1 MARKSVK
8 GMSRYEVLHELSMIA
23 GWTYEGPIQ
32 DAGDGAPRGSGYRHP
47 DGEVSLI
54 TPEGEVYIRDRL
66 RPNVW
71 HEARWVNRK
80 ATDELKKEL
89 SGLQKELKTGK

>member
-1 MARKSVK
+1 MGRESVK
-8 GMSRYEVLHELSMIA
+8 EMSRYQILHELSIIA
-23 GWTYEGPIQ
+23 GWTYEGPPQ
-32 DAGDGAPRGSGYRHP
+32 DEGGDTPQGNCYRHP

-66 RPNVW
+66 RHGVW

-80 ATDELKKEL
+80 TTDELKKEL
-89 SGLQKELKTGK
+89 AAEQKEMKK